1 MKKFLPWLVSLL
13 VIFAIYLYASPYIA
27 LNNIK
32 KAAEQGDADK
42 LSGYIDFPSVKQS
55 IKDQFK
61 AAMVEDL
68 ATSDEQ
74 DGFEALGTM
83 LAAAMIDPLIDGMI
97 TPDGVAL
104 MLQGQKLDF
113 DLSNGNSEDT
123 VKTKNENI
131 DYKAGYLSF
140 NRFKVQIIDADDSD
154 ESLDVIMHR
163 DGLSWKVTRISF
175 SLDSG
180 NKSDIN
186 LEDSI
191 VSNLATDEEDYAI
204 DVTENDEF
212 EDVFHGMA
220 DSEEVADIENS
231 DFTNDTFND
240 EGYYTNETGANAVE
254 ITGQVPSDETD
265 WTPYLKPMMT
275 GCNYPNPT
283 ENLPKLYKGS
293 IANKKVKV
301 DQANAIDGYGETIT
315 TYTLKN
321 ATAFGQPLLKIE
333 YLQGYEWGSL
343 ELYFKDTKF
352 TALRPQFKLPKV
364 NEADS
369 EGYTVIENNS
379 EGYTVDDGMW
389 ETILKFDKKRKSI
402 ICA

>member
-1 MKKFLPWLVSLL
+1 MKKFLPWLVGLF
-13 VIFAIYLYASPYIA
+13 VIFAIYLYASPYLV

-32 KAAEQGDADK
+32 NAAQQGDADK

-55 IKDQFK
+55 MKDQVK
-61 AAMVEDL
+61 AAMVEEL
-68 ATSDEQ
+68 AASDEQ

-83 LAAAMIDPLIDGMI
+83 LAAAMIDPLIDGLV

-113 DLSNGNSEDT
+113 DLNNDKPEDKPE
-123 VKTKNENI
+123 VKNEDI

-140 NRFKVQIIDADDSD
+140 NRFKVQIIDADDPN

-163 DGLSWKVTRISF
+163 DWLSWKVTRINF
-175 SLDSG
+175 SLDSKDKKSN
-180 NKSDIN
+180 NKVAESSVAD
-186 LEDSI
+186 LDWAE
-191 VSNLATDEEDYAI
+191 EEDTSETYDDVFQNLDEQHDTDTTSDVS
-204 DVTENDEF
+204 DVTSDTVNDE
-212 EDVFHGMA
+212 DYNNG
-220 DSEEVADIENS
+220 
-231 DFTNDTFND
+231 
-240 EGYYTNETGANAVE
+240 TGANAVE
-254 ITGQVPSDETD
+254 ITGQILSDETD

-283 ENLPKLYKGS
+283 ENLPKLYKDS

-352 TALRPQFKLPKV
+352 TALRPKFKLPKI

-369 EGYTVIENNS
+369 EGYQVIENNS

>member
-1 MKKFLPWLVSLL
+1 MKKFLPWLAGLL
-13 VIFAIYLYASPYIA
+13 VIFAIYLYASPYLV

-32 KAAEQGDADK
+32 NAAEQGDADK
-42 LSGYIDFPSVKQS
+42 LSVYIDFPSVKQS
-55 IKDQFK
+55 MKDQVK
-61 AAMVEDL
+61 AVMVKEL
-68 ATSDEQ
+68 ASSKEQ
-74 DGFEALGTM
+74 DGFEALGTI
-83 LAAAMIDPLIDGMI
+83 LATAMIDPIIDGVI
-97 TPDGVAL
+97 TPDGIAL
-104 MLQGQKLDF
+104 ILQGQEVDF
-113 DLSNGNSEDT
+113 GLNKKSESKPKEKD
-123 VKTKNENI
+123 I
-131 DYKAGYLSF
+131 DYKTSYLSF
-140 NRFKVQIIDADDSD
+140 NRFKVQVIDANDSD
-154 ESLDVIMHR
+154 ESIDVIMHR
-163 DGLSWKVTRISF
+163 DWLSWKVTRINF
-175 SLDSG
+175 SLDS
-180 NKSDIN
+180 KDKKIEESSVAD
-186 LEDSI
+186 LDW
-191 VSNLATDEEDYAI
+191 ADEEDASEAY
-204 DVTENDEF
+204 D
-212 EDVFHGMA
+212 DVFQNLGEQQDTDTTSDVSESA
-220 DSEEVADIENS
+220 YDSLS
-231 DFTNDTFND
+231 DDNYN
-240 EGYYTNETGANAVE
+240 NETGANAVE
-254 ITGQVPSDETD
+254 ITEQIPSDETD

-283 ENLPKLYKGS
+283 ENLPKLYKDS

-352 TALRPQFKLPKV
+352 TALRPKFKLPKI

-369 EGYTVIENNS
+369 EGYQVIENNS

>member
-1 MKKFLPWLVSLL
+1 M
-13 VIFAIYLYASPYIA
+13 VIFAIYLYASPYLV

-32 KAAEQGDADK
+32 NAAEQGDADK

-55 IKDQFK
+55 IKDQVK
-61 AAMVEDL
+61 ASMVEEL
-68 ATSDEQ
+68 AASDEQ
-74 DGFEALGTM
+74 DGFEALGTL
-83 LAAAMIDPLIDGMI
+83 LAAAMIDPIIDGVV
-97 TPDGVAL
+97 TPDSVAL
-104 MLQGQKLDF
+104 ILQGQKLDF
-113 DLSNGNSEDT
+113 DLNNDTPEDKP
-123 VKTKNENI
+123 VAKNEDI

-140 NRFKVQIIDADDSD
+140 NRFKVQVIDADDMD
-154 ESLDVIMHR
+154 ESLDIIMHR
-163 DGLSWKVTRISF
+163 DGLSWEVTRIVF
-175 SLDSG
+175 SLDSKDK
-180 NKSDIN
+180 KSDKKVKESSVAD
-186 LEDSI
+186 LDLADEDDASEAYNDVLQDLGEQQDTDMTSI
-191 VSNLATDEEDYAI
+191 SDASEITSDTLNNEDYYNNA
-204 DVTENDEF
+204 
-212 EDVFHGMA
+212 
-220 DSEEVADIENS
+220 
-231 DFTNDTFND
+231 
-240 EGYYTNETGANAVE
+240 TGTNAVD
-254 ITGQVPSDETD
+254 ITGQIYSDEID
-265 WTPYLKPMMT
+265 WTPYLKAMMT

-283 ENLPKLYKGS
+283 EKLPKLYKDS
-293 IANKKVKV
+293 IASKKIKV

-352 TALRPQFKLPKV
+352 TALRPKFKLPKV

-369 EGYTVIENNS
+369 EGYQVIENNS